1 VIASIDRIV
10 IAVPELPAA
19 VAEYQALLGARFW
32 PVPDKQAQPRAWLGL
47 ANVTLELRQEAVA
60 QPSIVAL
67 VFAGDAPPDT
77 SIEVANALQLSLSIC
92 DGVDTASF
100 RQAQVESQNP
110 NLSVDHLV
118 LRTADADACIEIFS
132 VGLGIRLA
140 LDKNAPQW
148 GARMLF
154 FRVGKLTLE
163 VVEPAEE
170 KPEKDYFWGIAYQ
183 CSDLSDTTQKLVEGG
198 VTLSEA
204 RIGRKPGTKVATV
217 KSHSLAIPTL
227 LIEPAA

>member
-1 VIASIDRIV
+1 MIRSIDRIV
-10 IAVPELPAA
+10 IAVPELTAA
-19 VAEYQALLGARFW
+19 VAEYQALLGASFW
-32 PVPDKQAQPRAWLGL
+32 LVPGDSPQPRAWLGL
-47 ANVTLELRQEAVA
+47 ANATLELRQQAVA
-60 QPSIVAL
+60 QPSIIAL

-77 SIEVANALQLSLSIC
+77 SLDVTNALELPLSIC
-92 DGVDTASF
+92 DGADTASF
-100 RQAQVESQNP
+100 RQAQGECQNP

-118 LRTADADACIEIFS
+118 LRTADADACIDLFS

-163 VVEPAEE
+163 VVEPAEQ
-170 KPEKDYFWGIAYQ
+170 KPERDHFWGIAYQ
-183 CSDLSDTTQKLVEGG
+183 CSDLSNTTQKLLEEG
-198 VTLSEA
+198 VALSEV

-217 KSHSLAIPTL
+217 KSHSLTIPTL